1 MKIQCPPGMRDFYP
15 EDMRLQN
22 WLFDQWKQVSR
33 SFGFSEYEGPIF
45 EFLELYTLKS
55 GEGIVSELFNFH
67 DRGQRH
73 FAIRPEMTPTLARM
87 VAARANTL
95 PRPIKWFSIPR
106 MCRAEKPQRG
116 RLREFFQWNADIL
129 GSDDVLA
136 DAEVIAVVVEFF
148 RRLGAG
154 PGEVSVLV
162 NSRPIIAAVLAHLG
176 VPADGVEHAFQLIDR
191 HEKLGAEEF
200 ERQWLARFGSTG
212 SGVATLERL
221 KKLTPEEAGQIAAG
235 RVPDE
240 ACAAFTGLWE
250 RLREF
255 GVGEYCRFDAT
266 VARGLAYY
274 TGVVFEAYGQTN
286 ATGVGR
292 ALLGGGRYD
301 NLCELLD
308 GPRVTGVGFG
318 MGDAPVL
325 EFLKDLGKL
334 PVLGE
339 SIAAFVI
346 DAAESLFPVA
356 VELVSKLRRAGVASE
371 FSYKRQNIGKQLKQ
385 ATARGAR
392 HAIIVGTE
400 FQERGEVGVKN
411 LRTGSQQ
418 SMPATELIRSA
429 AAILNGESNPA
440 ESGGGPPAG

>member
-22 WLFDQWKQVSR
+22 WLFEQWKQVSR

-67 DRGQRH
+67 DRGERH

-87 VAARANTL
+87 VAARANAL

-129 GSDDVLA
+129 GSEDVLA

-148 RRLGAG
+148 RRVGVSA
-154 PGEVSVLV
+154 GEVAVLI

-176 VPADGVEHAFQLIDR
+176 VPPDGVEQAFQLIDR
-191 HEKLGAEEF
+191 HEKLGPEEF
-200 ERQWLARFGSTG
+200 ERQWLTRFAAAG
-212 SGVATLERL
+212 SGLAVLDRL
-221 KKLTPEEAGQIAAG
+221 KQLSPEEAGQIAAG
-235 RVPDE
+235 RVPDD
-240 ACAAFTGLWE
+240 ARAAFTGLWE
-250 RLREF
+250 RLRQF
-255 GVGEYCRFDAT
+255 GVGGYCRFDAT

-274 TGVVFEAYGQTN
+274 TGVVFEAYGQAG
-286 ATGVGR
+286 ATDVGR

-339 SIAAFVI
+339 SVAAFVI
-346 DAAESLFPVA
+346 DADEALFPTV
-356 VELVSKLRRAGVASE
+356 VELASKLRQAGISAE

-385 ATARGAR
+385 ASGRGAR
-392 HAIIVGTE
+392 HAVIVGSE
-400 FQERGEVGVKN
+400 YRERGEVGVKD
-411 LRTGSQQ
+411 LQTGAQQALSVTALLEAASTGSWI
-418 SMPATELIRSA
+418 ERGL
-429 AAILNGESNPA
+429 
-440 ESGGGPPAG
+440 GG